1 LSIKPLIQSQITY
14 PQKLKTYASNM
25 NSADTEFLKEF
36 TQESISKSPESEKIT
51 RLLAIIE
58 ELQNE
63 VKRLKRTQG
72 LDLVKGKR
80 QKPMSY
86 VPNKDKI

>member
-1 LSIKPLIQSQITY
+1 
-14 PQKLKTYASNM
+14 M
-25 NSADTEFLKEF
+25 NSTDIEFLEEF
-36 TQESISKSPESEKIT
+36 TPESISKSSDPEKFT

-63 VKRLKRTQG
+63 VKRLKRSQG
-72 LDLVKGKR
+72 LDLVKGRR
-80 QKPMSY
+80 QKPINY